1 VSGFYNKQASHS
13 LLLGKKQQLE
23 EKDVFEL
30 DSLPK
35 KKSIQQIPGDFCES
49 IDLIECWI
57 SLGKNQMGFFFFS
70 LMWVFGLVC
79 AYLD

>member
-23 EKDVFEL
+23 EKNVFEL

-35 KKSIQQIPGDFCES
+35 KINPANS
-49 IDLIECWI
+49 W
-57 SLGKNQMGFFFFS
+57 
-70 LMWVFGLVC
+70 
-79 AYLD
+79 

>member
-1 VSGFYNKQASHS
+1 VSGFYNKQASYS

-23 EKDVFEL
+23 EKNVFEL

-49 IDLIECWI
+49 IDLIEC
-57 SLGKNQMGFFFFS
+57 
-70 LMWVFGLVC
+70 
-79 AYLD
+79 